1 MQIIF
6 NRNLIFFS
14 RIPNFSLQV
23 VVVITEVILEVQQ
36 YCSFAEFDNRSAL
49 GNDSCVCFTIYN
61 RDISFI

>member
-1 MQIIF
+1 M
-6 NRNLIFFS
+6 
-14 RIPNFSLQV
+14 